1 MKYLALLR
9 GINVSGKRIIKMNQ
23 LSLLFESLAY
33 RNVKTYIQSGNVV
46 FETDIED
53 NLLIKNTIES
63 AINTRFGFDVKVFI
77 LSKIDWEEVILNNP
91 FINDQNINIDKLHL
105 SFLSSIPDNKLIDL
119 MSVVKS
125 PDERFHLDK
134 NVIYLYC
141 PDGYGQTKLTN
152 TFIESKLKLNATT
165 RNWRTILKIQEMI
178 NF

>member
-1 MKYLALLR
+1 MD
-9 GINVSGKRIIKMNQ
+9 Q
-23 LSLLFESLAY
+23 LCLLFESLTY

-46 FETDIED
+46 FETDIKD

-63 AINTRFGFDVKVFI
+63 AINNRFGFDVNVFI
-77 LSKIDWEEVILNNP
+77 FSKPEWEVVILNNP
-91 FINDQNINIDKLHL
+91 FNNDNIINFDKLYI

-125 PDERFHLDK
+125 PNERFYLSK

-152 TFIESKLKLNATT
+152 SFIESKSKLSATT
-165 RNWRTILKIQEMI
+165 RNLNTVLKIR
-178 NF
+178 